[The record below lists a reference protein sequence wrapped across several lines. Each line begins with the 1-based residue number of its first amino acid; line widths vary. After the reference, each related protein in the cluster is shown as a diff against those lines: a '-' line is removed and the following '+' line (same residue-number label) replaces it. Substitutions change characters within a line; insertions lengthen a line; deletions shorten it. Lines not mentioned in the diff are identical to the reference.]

1 MKISFYTLGCKLNY
15 SETSQLQGQFEALG
29 HEVVPFGEHA
39 DAVVINT
46 CTVTENAD
54 KECRQ
59 IIRRALRT
67 SPEAF
72 VAVTGC
78 YAQLQPEE
86 IASVDG
92 VDAVFGAKEKFRIT
106 ELVDSYHK
114 YDTPRIFVSDLS
126 DGVDFVESQ
135 SRENDTRTRAFL
147 KIQDG
152 CNYKCSFCTIPQ
164 ARGASRSMPF
174 DTVLQRVK
182 DLEIAGYHEITLSGI
197 NLGDYKAAD
206 GSRFEEVVRAVS
218 AARPDVRLRIGSIE
232 PNLLTQNIIDA
243 VAEYRVFCP
252 HFHIPLQSGSPE
264 ILRLMRRRY
273 TADHYRDLVLRI
285 KESMPEACI
294 GADVIVGFPGESD
307 EHFEQTYDF
316 LNSLPV
322 SYLHVFTYSERENTP
337 AASFSDVVPQ
347 ERRKIRTARLR
358 ALSAAKRREFN
369 KTAVGRTVAVI
380 PESKNP
386 ITGMWEGWSA
396 EYVRVAF
403 PYDGSLVQT
412 PVEVLIDG
420 LHPTDDDKVVGTFV
434 GHAKTAKT
442 GYIPLMV

>member
-1 MKISFYTLGCKLNY
+1 
-15 SETSQLQGQFEALG
+15 
-29 HEVVPFGEHA
+29 
-39 DAVVINT
+39 
-46 CTVTENAD
+46 
-54 KECRQ
+54 
-59 IIRRALRT
+59 
-67 SPEAF
+67 
-72 VAVTGC
+72 
-78 YAQLQPEE
+78 
-86 IASVDG
+86 
-92 VDAVFGAKEKFRIT
+92 
-106 ELVDSYHK
+106 
-114 YDTPRIFVSDLS
+114 
-126 DGVDFVESQ
+126 
-135 SRENDTRTRAFL
+135 
-147 KIQDG
+147 
-152 CNYKCSFCTIPQ
+152 
-164 ARGASRSMPF
+164 
-174 DTVLQRVK
+174 
-182 DLEIAGYHEITLSGI
+182 
-197 NLGDYKAAD
+197 
-206 GSRFEEVVRAVS
+206 
-218 AARPDVRLRIGSIE
+218 
-232 PNLLTQNIIDA
+232 
-243 VAEYRVFCP
+243 
-252 HFHIPLQSGSPE
+252 
-264 ILRLMRRRY
+264 MRRRY

-337 AASFSDVVPQ
+337 AASFSDIVPQ

-386 ITGMWEGWSA
+386 TTGMWEGWSA

-403 PYDGSLVQT
+403 PYDGPLVQT